1 MPDASNFRTFIVSA
15 PDGAVYEVQAPAD
28 VTEEDVLRHVQA
40 AQEANA
46 PRMSPE
52 DEQAY
57 TALAADPKSTP
68 SDISGFLRQ
77 RGFTADERGVADFV
91 QRRSQKGA
99 VVSDGPVRYQLPKAP
114 PKPKKERP
122 NTGLENTSATAQEF
136 LNGVL
141 PNSGRFMAG
150 VGGAIGNT
158 IAAPLSSNVD
168 WDPIGAFQQGQGDS
182 DLDRERLEQDNPGI
196 ANTAYGGGV
205 VTSFFL
211 PQARVLRG
219 GGLGAGAVNG
229 AITNAGYGA
238 LSGAMNDTGDGR
250 AANALNGGTVGGTLG
265 ALSPVAAQR
274 LGALGSAAR
283 RNIPGVDAA
292 ATFLGGI
299 PGRLAGRGA
308 PNPDGAAHAQAE
320 RILGDMLPDSG
331 INTGMG
337 TTGLPATP
345 PNITVEVASR
355 ANLGVPAM
363 PADVSEKARRITG
376 WALNG
381 QGPMAQRARAV
392 LSQRQAQSAQRIR
405 GHLADELGP
414 PVDPIQEAQAI
425 TQRART
431 AADQDYRQ
439 AYAQG
444 SPMLI
449 TDELAGIM
457 RRPAFQDALPQA
469 YRNIRNRGG
478 NPEDLGFVVGR
489 DGSVSIGKTPSFE
502 AFDQVVRTMNGQL
515 KRNPMTGRLELDNET
530 GAINDVMGSL
540 DSHLRQQNP
549 AFDAAKSNFAD
560 EMAIRDAMQRGQ
572 DVTRLS
578 GPEIESQLRT
588 MPQHAQESWMA
599 GARTAVAD
607 DAINAG
613 LKPNANVA
621 QRVRQGLGLSGAGSH
636 AALGDQAKLQA
647 IETMSGRPGVMNRL
661 DDRLEGED
669 QAFKTF
675 SESFGNSKTQP
686 RQAMDEAMSGEA
698 LQVAGNMLH
707 GNWTGAVSAALF
719 KGNPAGTL
727 RYKGAV
733 QDRIAE
739 IMTATN
745 PRTVGELMD
754 AITRRAQTD
763 DAFRDLL
770 NRSGITAAKAAS
782 IQAAGQD
789 ARAAPLSSDPDFEGL
804 GQEPDD
810 MPFPAYTRIQP

>member
-1 MPDASNFRTFIVSA
+1 MQDNFVVTA
-15 PDGAVYEVQAPAD
+15 PDGTVYEVQAPRG
-28 VTEEDVLRHVQA
+28 TPQEDIIAQVQA
-40 AQEANA
+40 AQEADS
-46 PRMSPE
+46 PRMTPE

-57 TALAADPKSTP
+57 SALAADPKSTP
-68 SDISGFLRQ
+68 SDISGFLKQ
-77 RGFTADERGVADFV
+77 RGFIADERGIADFV
-91 QRRSQKGA
+91 RRRSQKGA
-99 VVSDGPVRYQLPKAP
+99 VVSDGPVRYRLPKAP

-136 LNGVL
+136 LDGVL

-150 VGGAIGNT
+150 IGGMVGNT

-168 WDPIGAFQQGQGDS
+168 WDPMGAFEQEQNTS
-182 DLDRERLEQDNPGI
+182 DLDRERLEEDNPI
-196 ANTAYGGGV
+196 LANTAYGGGV

-219 GGLGAGAVNG
+219 GGLGAGAVNSAVTAG
-229 AITNAGYGA
+229 GYGA

-250 AANALNGGTVGGTLG
+250 GMNALYGGTAGTALG
-265 ALSPVAAQR
+265 ALSPFAVRGAA
-274 LGALGSAAR
+274 AAGSAAR

-292 ATFLGGI
+292 ATWLGGI

-308 PNPDGAAHAQAE
+308 PNPDAAAHAQAE
-320 RILGDMLPDSG
+320 RILGDMLPEGG
-331 INTGMG
+331 INAGMG

-345 PNITVEVASR
+345 PNITAEVANR
-355 ANLGVPAM
+355 ARLGVPAM
-363 PADVSEKARRITG
+363 PADVSEQGRRVTS

-414 PVDPIQEAQAI
+414 AVDPIQEAQVI
-425 TQRART
+425 TQRARS
-431 AADQDYRQ
+431 AADEDYRQ

-449 TDELAGIM
+449 TDELAGLM

-478 NPEDLGFVVGR
+478 NPEDLGFVLGR
-489 DGSVSIGKTPSFE
+489 DGSVTLSRTPSFE

-540 DSHLRQQNP
+540 DSHLRSQNP

-560 EMAIRDAMQRGQ
+560 EMAIRDAMTRGQ
-572 DVTRLS
+572 DISKFS
-578 GPEIESQLRT
+578 GPEIEAQLRT
-588 MPQHAQESWMA
+588 MPQHAQEGWIA
-599 GARTAVAD
+599 GARTALAD

-613 LKPNANVA
+613 LRPTANVA

-636 AALGDQAKLQA
+636 AAMGDQAKLQA

-661 DDRLEGED
+661 DDRLEAED

-675 SESFGNSKTQP
+675 NESFGNSKTQP
-686 RQAMDEAMSGEA
+686 RQAMDEALSGEA
-698 LQVAGNMLH
+698 LQVAKNMLH
-707 GNWTGAVSAALF
+707 GNWAGAVSAALF

-727 RYKGAV
+727 RFKGAV

-745 PRTVGELMD
+745 PQTVSELMD
-754 AITRRAQTD
+754 AVARRAQTD

-770 NRSGITAAKAAS
+770 NRSGITPAKVVA

-789 ARAAPLSSDPDFEGL
+789 TRAAPLNSDPEFDAVVPEY
-804 GQEPDD
+804 EEE
-810 MPFPAYTRIQP
+810 PFPAYTRIQP